1 MNNSKLQPI
10 KKSLTRPAAKMTHA
24 NTNRILKVNHA
35 GEHGAVHIY
44 TGQILIARF
53 TAPAM
58 LAELREFKAHEEKHR
73 ALFAAELQ
81 RRACRP
87 CRSAFLCAA
96 GGFVLGLVTGLFGRH
111 AIAATTVAVERVV
124 LQHLQTQLAALADVD
139 DAALKV
145 IAAIVAEEQLHH
157 DQSAAHLDKLSLC
170 SKSLQT
176 LVSGAT
182 EAVIWTGMR
191 V

>member
-1 MNNSKLQPI
+1 MNNSKLRSI
-10 KKSLTRPAAKMTHA
+10 KKNITHSAAKMNHA
-24 NTNRILKVNHA
+24 NRILKVNHA

-44 TGQILIARF
+44 AGQILIARF

-81 RRACRP
+81 RRECRP

-96 GGFVLGLVTGLFGRH
+96 GGLVLGIVTGLFGRH

-124 LQHLQTQLAALADVD
+124 LRHLQTQLAALTNTDNT
-139 DAALKV
+139 AAAV

-157 DQSAAHLDKLSLC
+157 DQSATHLDKLTLC

-176 LVSGAT
+176 MVSGAT

>member
-1 MNNSKLQPI
+1 MTAHAS
-10 KKSLTRPAAKMTHA
+10 THA
-24 NTNRILKVNHA
+24 MRTLKVNHA

-44 TGQILIARF
+44 AGQILVARF

-81 RRACRP
+81 RRARPP

-96 GGFVLGLVTGLFGRH
+96 GGFVLGFITGLFGRH

-124 LQHLQTQLAALADVD
+124 LRHLQAQLVALATIDE
-139 DAALKV
+139 AASKV
-145 IAAIVAEEQLHH
+145 VASIVAEEQLHH
-157 DQSAAHLDKLSLC
+157 DQSATHMDT
-170 SKSLQT
+170 KSFCTKPLQA

>member
-1 MNNSKLQPI
+1 
-10 KKSLTRPAAKMTHA
+10 
-24 NTNRILKVNHA
+24 
-35 GEHGAVHIY
+35 
-44 TGQILIARF
+44 
-53 TAPAM
+53 M

-124 LQHLQTQLAALADVD
+124 LRHLQTQLAALINKD
-139 DAALKV
+139 DTVAAI
-145 IAAIVAEEQLHH
+145 IAAIVVEEQLHH
-157 DQSAAHLDKLSLC
+157 DQSAAHLDKVTLW

-176 LVSGAT
+176 MVSGAT

>member
-1 MNNSKLQPI
+1 MNNSKLRSI
-10 KKSLTRPAAKMTHA
+10 KKNITHSAAKMNHA
-24 NTNRILKVNHA
+24 NRILKVNHA

-44 TGQILIARF
+44 AGQILIARF

-96 GGFVLGLVTGLFGRH
+96 GGLVLGIVTGLFGRH

-124 LQHLQTQLAALADVD
+124 LRHLQAQLTALTSV
-139 DAALKV
+139 DAAAVKV

-157 DQSAAHLDKLSLC
+157 DQSAAHLDKLTLC

-176 LVSGAT
+176 MVSGAT